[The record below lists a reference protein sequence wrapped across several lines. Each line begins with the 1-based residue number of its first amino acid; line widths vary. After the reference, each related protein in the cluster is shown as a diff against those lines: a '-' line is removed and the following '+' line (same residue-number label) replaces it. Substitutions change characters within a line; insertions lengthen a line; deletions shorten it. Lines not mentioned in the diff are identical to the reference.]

1 MCILH
6 QKLKEIA
13 TSGACAPLQRE
24 RTSGKGMKGL
34 KERSVVVRRERSIRQ
49 VVWMGERRGG
59 GRREGE

>member
-1 MCILH
+1 MYILH

-13 TSGACAPLQRE
+13 TSGACASLQRE

-49 VVWMGERRGG
+49 VAWGTKGE
-59 GRREGE
+59 

>member
-1 MCILH
+1 MYILH

-13 TSGACAPLQRE
+13 TSGACASLQRE

-49 VVWMGERRGG
+49 VAWGTKGERRGG
-59 GRREGE
+59 ELV